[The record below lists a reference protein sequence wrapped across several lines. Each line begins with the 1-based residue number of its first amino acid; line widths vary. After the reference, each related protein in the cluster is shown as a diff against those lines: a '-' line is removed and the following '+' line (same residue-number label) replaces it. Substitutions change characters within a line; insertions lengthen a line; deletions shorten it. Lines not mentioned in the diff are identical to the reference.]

1 MGEIPEK
8 KGPPG
13 GGRFRTTRWSLVL
26 AATRADPAARAQALA
41 DLCATYWPPVYAF
54 IRSRGIEP
62 DTARDLTQGFFTQLI
77 DKSFLERVDPSRGR
91 FRTFLI
97 VCVRHFMANARDRER
112 ALKRGGGGP
121 VLSLDVEDP
130 ESRLRIQPADTRTPE
145 SIFEREWAL
154 ATLRKAERILEERMA
169 TSGRGD
175 RFRLLMPYVIGE
187 TTGIP
192 YADIAKRIGTSDG
205 AVRVAIHDLRRKYAA
220 VLRELVA
227 DTVGDTRA
235 VDDEIRYL
243 LRVLGD

>member
-1 MGEIPEK
+1 MKPN
-8 KGPPG
+8 P
-13 GGRFRTTRWSLVL
+13 GRFRTTRWSLVL
-26 AATRADPAARAQALA
+26 AAAQADPTARRQALA

-54 IRSRGIEP
+54 IRSRGIDPE
-62 DTARDLTQGFFTQLI
+62 TAKDLTQGFFTQLL
-77 DKSFLERVDPSRGR
+77 DKEFLESVDPSRGR

-121 VLSLDVEDP
+121 ALSLDVEDP
-130 ESRLRIQPADTRTPE
+130 ESRLRIQPADTHTPE

-154 ATLRKAERILEERMA
+154 ATLRKAEQILEKRMA
-169 TSGRGD
+169 TSGCGD
-175 RFRLLMPYVIGE
+175 RFRLLKPYVIGE
-187 TTGIP
+187 RMGIP

-227 DTVGDTRA
+227 DTIGDAGA

-243 LRVLGD
+243 LRVLDG